1 VALLL
6 KRRGIVRVRP
16 LEGGIASWMALK
28 FPVSDLA
35 VAASAATPDASRP
48 ADGGEELPRE

>member
-6 KRRGIVRVRP
+6 ERRGIVRVRP
-16 LEGGIASWMALK
+16 LQGGIASWMDLK

-35 VAASAATPDASRP
+35 VVTTRKDP
-48 ADGGEELPRE
+48 